1 MTTILRRTNANCM
14 MKDTMTMCTMMMCR
28 TMAIFGARRNI

>member
-14 MKDTMTMCTMMMCR
+14 MNATMTMYTMMMCK
-28 TMAIFGARRNI
+28 TMVSFGARRNI